1 MTAQELFDTV
11 ATHLITQNKQSLS
24 PDGVCKYRGAG
35 GLKCAIGVLIPDDK
49 YKTWMD
55 CGGNALHL
63 VLETIG
69 LGEHFYLCRKLQVVH
84 DATEP
89 HEWRGELSNVA
100 AKFGL
105 QYEHK

>member
-1 MTAQELFDTV
+1 MTAQELFDKV
-11 ATHLITQNKQSLS
+11 ATHLITQGKPSLCTY
-24 PDGVCKYRGAG
+24 GFCKYRGDG
-35 GLKCAIGVLIPDDK
+35 GLMCAIGCLIPDDK

-55 CGGNALHL
+55 YGGALHP
-63 VLETIG
+63 VLKTIG

-89 HEWRGELSNVA
+89 YNWHGELSNVA

-105 QYEHK
+105 KYEHE